1 MATTL
6 TEIQVINQA
15 LRNLGEDPVD
25 ATTLTELA
33 TDPTR
38 RAQLA
43 LEFYPI
49 VRDATL
55 AAHPWTFALQRRRLL
70 AYVEPAGT
78 LTPGTGALTA
88 GTTGVIF
95 TASTLATFVAAD
107 VGKVLQGD
115 GVAGKATITGFTSGT
130 IVTATIVTAFSTL
143 TAIATGSWRLYY
155 APAPWV
161 ESWDNLAFTILK
173 PADCLAV
180 WRSKGNQVDATP
192 VPLYAVET
200 NGTQEVILSDT
211 DQFDCWLIMQV
222 TDPLRWNAMFVQA
235 LQRHLSAVFA
245 ENITGKLP
253 LFDRFWQLYQA
264 SLRQARSRQ
273 ALESPRRFK
282 RSSPLVDVRLQG
294 STGTQGIWNN

>member
-6 TEIQVINQA
+6 TEIMVINQA
-15 LRNLGEDPVD
+15 LRNLGEDPID
-25 ATTLTELA
+25 AV

-43 LEFYPI
+43 QEFYPI

-70 AYVEPAGT
+70 AYTEPAGT
-78 LTPGTGALTA
+78 LTPGTGALTV
-88 GTTGVIF
+88 GTTGVLF
-95 TASTLATFVAAD
+95 TASLAATFVATD
-107 VGKVLQGD
+107 IGKVLEGD

-130 IVTATIVTAFSTL
+130 VVTATIVTAFAAL

-155 APAPWV
+155 APPPWID
-161 ESWDNLAFTILK
+161 SLDNLAFTIPK
-173 PADCLAV
+173 PSDCLAV
-180 WRSKGNQVDATP
+180 WRSKDQQVDATP
-192 VPLYAVET
+192 IPLYAVET
-200 NGTQEVILSDT
+200 DGTQEVILSDT
-211 DQFDCWLIMQV
+211 DQLDCWLVMQV
-222 TDPLRWNAMFVQA
+222 TNPLRWNALFVQA

-245 ENITGKLP
+245 ENITGKLA

-273 ALESPRRFK
+273 ALEAPRRFR
-282 RSSPLVDVRLQG
+282 RSSPLVDVRTEG
-294 STGTQGIWNN
+294 